1 MFGTRVPGMPG
12 MSESARIYG
21 MVAAVLTVMVA
32 LPAAATVGNKDRG
45 EFYARE
51 HCATCHA
58 IGRVGES
65 PYPKSPPFRTLH
77 EHYAVE
83 GLAEALAEGIIV
95 SNTGVRQMPE
105 FVLSPDEID
114 DFIAYLKSLEPGT
127 APAKRTD

>member
-1 MFGTRVPGMPG
+1 
-12 MSESARIYG
+12 MSQSARTCG
-21 MVAAVLTVMVA
+21 TVAAVLTVMLT
-32 LPAAATVGNKDRG
+32 LPAAAAVGNKDRG

-58 IGRVGES
+58 VGRLGGS

-95 SNTGVRQMPE
+95 SNTGAREMPE

-127 APAKRTD
+127 PPARKTD

>member
-1 MFGTRVPGMPG
+1 
-12 MSESARIYG
+12 
-21 MVAAVLTVMVA
+21 MVAAALTVILT
-32 LPAAATVGNKDRG
+32 LPAAAATGNKDRG

-58 IGRVGES
+58 VGRIGQS

-95 SNTGVRQMPE
+95 SKTGVPAMPV

-114 DFIAYLKSLEPGT
+114 DFIAYLKSLEGPART
-127 APAKRTD
+127 ATAD